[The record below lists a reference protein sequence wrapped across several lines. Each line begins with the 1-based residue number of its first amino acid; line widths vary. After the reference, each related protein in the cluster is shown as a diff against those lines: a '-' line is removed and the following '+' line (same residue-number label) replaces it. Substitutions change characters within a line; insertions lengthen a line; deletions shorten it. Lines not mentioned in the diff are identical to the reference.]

1 MFVNTNQIQVGLYNF
16 IDKEIGAKAVNMDK
30 FAIYFLLPIIIK
42 KAADYVNS
50 FKDNEFT
57 KDFFN
62 SNGDVD
68 LDAIYNMSKQA
79 IQKSGQ
85 FTICSKIG
93 GVILGESDIDRLYN
107 YIKNTSV

>member
-1 MFVNTNQIQVGLYNF
+1 MFVNTNQIQVGLSNF
-16 IDKEIGAKAVNMDK
+16 IDREIGAKAVGMQK
-30 FAIYFLLPIIIK
+30 FTVYFLLPILNNKI
-42 KAADYVNS
+42 VNYMNA
-50 FKDNEFT
+50 FKENEFT

-85 FTICSKIG
+85 FTIG
-93 GVILGESDIDRLYN
+93 GVILGETDLDKLYT
-107 YIKNTSV
+107 YIRNTNV

>member
-16 IDKEIGAKAVNMDK
+16 IDKEIGVKAVDLQK
-30 FAIYFLLPIIIK
+30 FKIYFLLPIIIN
-42 KAADYVNS
+42 KAADYINA
-50 FKDNEFT
+50 FKENEFT
-57 KDFFN
+57 KGFFN

-68 LDAIYNMSKQA
+68 LDAIYGMSTQA

-85 FTICSKIG
+85 FTMG
-93 GVILGESDIDRLYN
+93 GVILNETDLDRLYN

>member
-1 MFVNTNQIQVGLYNF
+1 MFVNTNQIQVGLSNF
-16 IDKEIGAKAVNMDK
+16 IDREIGSKAVGMQK
-30 FAIYFLLPIIIK
+30 FTVYFMLPIINNK
-42 KAADYVNS
+42 VVNYINAC
-50 FKDNEFT
+50 KENEFT

-68 LDAIYNMSKQA
+68 LDALYGMSKQA

-85 FTICSKIG
+85 FTIG
-93 GVILGESDIDRLYN
+93 GVILGETDLDRLYN